1 MASPSITP
9 LILLSALI
17 LSIGIT
23 PSFATFFPSLV
34 GGRGGQGVVGAQGGL
49 GGGGGGQGVVGAQV
63 GLGGGG
69 GGQGVGGAQG
79 GLGGGGGG
87 GGQEVGGAQGGGEG
101 GQGVVGAQGELG
113 GGGGGGGQ
121 GVGGA
126 QGAGGAGGG
135 GVVGAQGE
143 LGGGGGVGGRQGGGG
158 QGVGGAQGGGGGGQ
172 GVVGTQ
178 GELGGGGGQGVGG
191 AQGGG
196 QGIGG
201 AQGGGGG
208 GGRGGQGVV
217 GAQGELGGG
226 GQGVGGA
233 QEGLGGGGGRGVGGA
248 QGGLG
253 GGGGGGGRGVGGA
266 LGGLGGGGQGVGGAQ
281 GGLGGGGGGGGGRG
295 VGGALGGLGGSG
307 VLGTALGGAFSA
319 FVPSA
324 NFVTTLQNTMREIQ
338 KIIPVV
344 QKFQGTI
351 GDNFR
356 VSAAVKDCLD
366 LFDLSHDELAWS
378 VETCNTSMS
387 ENKQC
392 VNRQFNVQSWLSA
405 ALSNQGTCK
414 ESLASSGSALG
425 SMISVGMGT
434 VNTLVS
440 KCLSQVAAGS
450 GTTAGIS
457 SRKLVEGYP
466 QWVKSKDRKLLQA
479 GPPGNAADVVV
490 AQDGSGKFKSIQAAI
505 NAAPE
510 MARKKYVIRVK
521 KGVYREYVEVPK
533 TKWNLMLVGDGM
545 GVTIITGNHNVVDG
559 FTTYRSAT
567 VAVNGRGFMAR
578 DLTIENTAGSAKH
591 QAVALRSDSD
601 LSVFYKCSFEGYQDT
616 LYAHALRQFYRECK
630 ITGTVDFIFGDA
642 AAVFQD
648 CQILARQALPN
659 QQNIYIAQGRKDPNQ
674 NTGFSFQFC
683 NIGAEPD
690 LAKSP
695 NPTPTFLARPWKEYS
710 RTVIMQSF
718 IDRFVKPEGYL
729 PWDGNFGLKTLYY
742 AEFNNT
748 GPGAGL
754 RGRVKWPGFHAVTRA
769 NQVQNFTVGHFING
783 NIWLPSTGVTY
794 VPGMRT

>member
-23 PSFATFFPSLV
+23 PSFATFFP
-34 GGRGGQGVVGAQGGL
+34 AL
-49 GGGGGGQGVVGAQV
+49 GG
-63 GLGGGG
+63 
-69 GGQGVGGAQG
+69 
-79 GLGGGGGG
+79 
-87 GGQEVGGAQGGGEG
+87 
-101 GQGVVGAQGELG
+101 
-113 GGGGGGGQ
+113 
-121 GVGGA
+121 
-126 QGAGGAGGG
+126 
-135 GVVGAQGE
+135 
-143 LGGGGGVGGRQGGGG
+143 QGGGG
-158 QGVGGAQGGGGGGQ
+158 A
-172 GVVGTQ
+172 
-178 GELGGGGGQGVGG
+178 
-191 AQGGG
+191 
-196 QGIGG
+196 
-201 AQGGGGG
+201 
-208 GGRGGQGVV
+208 R
-217 GAQGELGGG
+217 
-226 GQGVGGA
+226 
-233 QEGLGGGGGRGVGGA
+233 
-248 QGGLG
+248 
-253 GGGGGGGRGVGGA
+253 GA
-266 LGGLGGGGQGVGGAQ
+266 LGGSGAVGA
-281 GGLGGGGGGGGGRG
+281 GLG
-295 VGGALGGLGGSG
+295 AS
-307 VLGTALGGAFSA
+307 FSA
-319 FVPSA
+319 FVPTA

-338 KIIPVV
+338 KIIPIV
-344 QKFQGTI
+344 QKFQGSI
-351 GDNFR
+351 GGNFR
-356 VSAAVKDCLD
+356 VSSAVKDCLE

-378 VETCNTSMS
+378 VDTCNTSVS

-434 VNTLVS
+434 VTTLVS
-440 KCLSQVAAGS
+440 QCLSQVAIGS

-457 SRKLVEGYP
+457 SRKLVEGFP
-466 QWVKSKDRKLLQA
+466 QWIKSKERKLLQA
-479 GPPGNAADVVV
+479 GPPGIAADVVV
-490 AQDGSGKFKSIQAAI
+490 AQDGSGKYNSIQAAI

-510 MARKKYVIRVK
+510 MGRKKYVIRVK

-642 AAVFQD
+642 AAVFQN

-659 QQNIYIAQGRKDPNQ
+659 QQNIYVAQGRKDPNQ

-718 IDRFVKPEGYL
+718 IDRFVRPEGYL
-729 PWDGNFGLKTLYY
+729 PWDGNFGLRTLYY

-748 GPGAGL
+748 GPGAAL
-754 RGRVKWPGFHAVTRA
+754 RSRVKWPGFHAVTRGH
-769 NQVQNFTVGHFING
+769 QVQNFTVGHFING

-794 VPGMRT
+794 VAGMRT